1 MNLPG
6 FVTRLIAQAIRFGLV
21 GGVATLVHVAM
32 FSGLIELSGMAPLLA
47 NLAAFCTAVG
57 VSFLGHYHWT
67 FADKAMFHRKV
78 PRVGRAMRRFLI
90 VSLIGLALNSLV
102 VYVVTDLLALSYW
115 YAVVLMVTAV
125 PGVVFL
131 LSRFWA
137 FREPERQAAATPRGS
152 TPL

>member
-1 MNLPG
+1 
-6 FVTRLIAQAIRFGLV
+6 
-21 GGVATLVHVAM
+21 
-32 FSGLIELSGMAPLLA
+32 MAPLLA

-67 FADKAMFHRKV
+67 FAHKGAFHREV
-78 PRVGRAMRRFLI
+78 PGVGKAMRRFLI

-102 VYVVTDLLALSYW
+102 VYVITDLLALSYW

-125 PGVVFL
+125 PGIVFL

-137 FREPERQAAATPRGS
+137 FRGPVRQAAATPRS
-152 TPL
+152 PTTP